1 MRPIIVTGAGG
12 GCLLPLA
19 ILFNTFFGLFFLRPL
34 HWLLAEVVLV
44 FLFFLSAALTA
55 RRILGV
61 ARQGSR
67 PGVIDAEGEVV
78 DGPDDKKSLT
88 NH

>member
-1 MRPIIVTGAGG
+1 MRPLVIVGAS

-34 HWLLAEVVLV
+34 HWLLTESVL
-44 FLFFLSAALTA
+44 FLIFFLSAALTA
-55 RRILGV
+55 RRMMNPAG
-61 ARQGSR
+61 RGR
-67 PGVIDAEGEVV
+67 KGVIDVQGTVV
-78 DGPDDKKSLT
+78 DGKDDKKSLT